1 MHPLS
6 RTSTVFHLSLPKQQR
21 VAIARAIVNDPIL
34 LIADEPTGNLDPFV
48 SMEIINLLNDINSR
62 GTAIIIAT
70 HNFEVVRRMKNK
82 RIIQVKDRKL
92 FEVRVK

>member
-1 MHPLS
+1 
-6 RTSTVFHLSLPKQQR
+6 